1 MVAFVALFYELCG
14 VGGGQLTGRL
24 CKLCMFI
31 LAGRLGDVER
41 ELAGLDEG

>member
-1 MVAFVALFYELCG
+1 MGSSLAGF
-14 VGGGQLTGRL
+14 

-41 ELAGLDEG
+41 ELAGLDEGWS